1 MRNSQRFLVALL
13 FSLGAFSLL
22 LLSTQVNRQVPEIGQ
37 AISPYFAD
45 DFAGHPAASTIT
57 ATVTSTITNS
67 PIIPTR
73 LTLALSSNPVK
84 QSQRFTIILNLLG
97 RNQAQNA
104 TIPEQQISITAS
116 WGSTVNCI
124 TQNDGTCH
132 LDLNAPSTVGSYLI
146 TAKYLG
152 NLFFASSTAT
162 INLKVQ

>member
-22 LLSTQVNRQVPEIGQ
+22 VLSNQASRQVPEVGQ
-37 AISPYFAD
+37 AIPPYFTG

-67 PIIPTR
+67 PVIPTR
-73 LTLALSSNPVK
+73 LSLSLSTNPVR
-84 QSQRFTIILNLLG
+84 QSQRFTLLINLLG
-97 RNQAQNA
+97 HNQGQNA
-104 TIPEQQISITAS
+104 TVPQQQVSITAS
-116 WGSTVNCI
+116 WGSTVNCV
-124 TQNDGTCH
+124 TQSDGTCR
-132 LDLNAPSTVGSYLI
+132 LDINAPSAVGSYLI

-152 NLFFASSTAT
+152 NIFFASSTAT

>member
-1 MRNSQRFLVALL
+1 MRNSQRFVVALL

-22 LLSTQVNRQVPEIGQ
+22 LLSTQVNHQVPEVGR

-45 DFAGHPAASTIT
+45 DFAGRLAASTIT

-73 LTLALSSNPVK
+73 LTLALSSNPVNK
-84 QSQRFTIILNLLG
+84 GQRFTIILNLLG

-104 TIPEQQISITAS
+104 TIPEQQVSITAS
-116 WGSTVNCI
+116 WGSTVNCL

-162 INLKVQ
+162 ANLKVQ

>member
-1 MRNSQRFLVALL
+1 MRNSQRFLIALL

-22 LLSTQVNRQVPEIGQ
+22 LLSSQVSRQVPEIGQ
-37 AISPYFAD
+37 AISPYSTN

-57 ATVTSTITNS
+57 ATVTSTVTNP

-73 LTLALSSNPVK
+73 LSLSLSSNPVK

-97 RNQAQNA
+97 HNQAQNA
-104 TIPEQQISITAS
+104 TVPQQQISITAS

-132 LDLNAPSTVGSYLI
+132 LDINAPSTVGSYLI

-162 INLKVQ
+162 INLTVQ